1 MQGIKNIISRFE
13 VFFMIDVKIIDLQSS
28 TQSIMTAVKLLIQYL
43 QEWQYKLSD
52 NFTASVWLFLLA
64 FFVIDVIINALFSGY
79 EVKQ

>member
-1 MQGIKNIISRFE
+1 
-13 VFFMIDVKIIDLQSS
+13 MIDVKIIDLQSS